1 MNHIIVNQIT
11 AALPTDLEQ
20 HFPGEQQHHCLPC
33 PHRHHLRD
41 GEGRQQTEGQ
51 VFLINKPQL
60 KHSFLTAQFTIHHQQ
75 RRQTSLKRYNH
86 KSFIKINDI
95 IFVYD
100 VVNVFIII

>member
-1 MNHIIVNQIT
+1 MGTQGQQSSQTRGGGDSGQSSGFTSKISFHLMNHIIINQIT

-51 VFLINKPQL
+51 VFLINK
-60 KHSFLTAQFTIHHQQ
+60 
-75 RRQTSLKRYNH
+75 R
-86 KSFIKINDI
+86 
-95 IFVYD
+95 
-100 VVNVFIII
+100 